1 MYPVLRLAIVIAQS
15 KFQKKV
21 SLDSTH
27 NECINL
33 RVLPQDIDLFM
44 ELNNGRYVTLLD
56 LGRFS
61 YGAKVNMGKFL
72 KKNNWSLTI
81 VGTYNEYRH
90 RLRLFQRFILETKII
105 GYDENWFYFFQK
117 IQRNGKTHMASIVK
131 FSYTSS
137 AGLVIPKDVI
147 KAMDLNYNPY
157 QLPDWVKELT
167 KHQIFKK

>member
-1 MYPVLRLAIVIAQS
+1 
-15 KFQKKV
+15 
-21 SLDSTH
+21 
-27 NECINL
+27 
-33 RVLPQDIDLFM
+33 
-44 ELNNGRYVTLLD
+44 
-56 LGRFS
+56 
-61 YGAKVNMGKFL
+61 MGKFL

-137 AGLVIPKDVI
+137 AGLVMPKDVL
-147 KAMDLNYNPY
+147 KAMHLDYNPH
-157 QLPDWVKELT
+157 QLPDWIKELT